1 MSGDHPPDP
10 GVDLLLEPVGGR
22 IRLQRN
28 VSRWPSLV
36 QKLFRDDTDPLCGTV
51 VVQQSGGGLHPG
63 DVRATRVVAAGGVRA
78 RVVGQGATLV
88 HAVPG
93 LPGPVETAQLTAAG
107 GAVLV
112 HHPEPRVV
120 LPGAVHRARTALAVD
135 AASTVVAVEAQVL
148 HPACLDP
155 ASAADGGA
163 GGGVDTRSVV
173 EVRVGGELRAV
184 DRTGVQGLPA
194 SVRRW
199 PAQAVVHVVGALAVA
214 PPLPVVSGSL
224 AAVSALPGGAGWSA
238 RVVAADGLAL
248 RRSLDAL
255 LAATAAGLRPTGAA
269 RRARPASPP
278 PSGCARPAS

>member
-1 MSGDHPPDP
+1 MSGDPPPDL

-22 IRLQRN
+22 IRLQRS

-36 QKLFRDDTDPLCGTV
+36 QKLFRDDADPLCGTV

-63 DVRATRVVAAGGVRA
+63 DVRSTRVAAAGGVRA

-93 LPGPVETAQLTAAG
+93 RPGPLETAELTAAG

-135 AASTVVAVEAQVL
+135 ATSTVVAVEAQVL
-148 HPACLDP
+148 HPGCLRP
-155 ASAADGGA
+155 AGAADGGA
-163 GGGVDTRSVV
+163 GGVDTRSVV

-199 PAQAVVHVVGALAVA
+199 PAQAVVHVVGAPA
-214 PPLPVVSGSL
+214 PAPVVPAVDGSL

-238 RVVAADGLAL
+238 RVVAVDGLAL
-248 RRSLDAL
+248 RRCLDAV